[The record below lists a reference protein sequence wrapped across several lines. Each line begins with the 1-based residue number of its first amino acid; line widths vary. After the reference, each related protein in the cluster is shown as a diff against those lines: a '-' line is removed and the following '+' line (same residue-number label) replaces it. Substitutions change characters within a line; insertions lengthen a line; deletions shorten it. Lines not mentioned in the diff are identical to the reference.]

1 MQKLIKKHIVFWALY
16 CIYYAVAYSLSHD
29 LAISLLLFA
38 NVIFINLSFAIV
50 FYSCLIFIYPKY
62 LAHGKYFLALFVT
75 LITVLIGIMIRIF
88 GFKYLF
94 PLIFSNAENQEI
106 NFIQIILTFW
116 NTQIYAFYALGYY
129 FAQRAIKQQKEIAT
143 KDIEIANQKTAI
155 AKKELELAEEREK
168 NAILAKEKAQ
178 AEMAFLR
185 SQINPHF
192 MFNTLNMIYSKVR
205 AASKEAGDIVIEFA
219 DMMRYATS
227 TKLQEN
233 EVDLRGELDFVKQ
246 YLSLHKQ
253 RNQHNAFIDYDEE
266 GYFFSHR
273 VVPMVLITLV
283 ENGIKHGLIDDPNF
297 PLKIRASL
305 IDDVFVFIVHN
316 LKNNHSDQIMDKGNT
331 GIGIK
336 NIIKRLDA
344 VYSNGGYSLDS
355 EDGEDDYIV
364 TFTVDFNLIK
374 K

>member
-1 MQKLIKKHIVFWALY
+1 MVYLKIQSTKDINLGKLISLGVFNA
-16 CIYYAVAYSLSHD
+16 SN
-29 LAISLLLFA
+29 F
-38 NVIFINLSFAIV
+38 
-50 FYSCLIFIYPKY
+50 LIF
-62 LAHGKYFLALFVT
+62 
-75 LITVLIGIMIRIF
+75 
-88 GFKYLF
+88 
-94 PLIFSNAENQEI
+94 
-106 NFIQIILTFW
+106 
-116 NTQIYAFYALGYY
+116 ALGYY
-129 FAQRAIKQQKEIAT
+129 FAQRTIQQQKDIAER
-143 KDIEIANQKTAI
+143 DVEIANQKTDI

-233 EVDLRGELDFVKQ
+233 EVDLRGELDFVQQ

-253 RNQHNAFIDYDEE
+253 RNQQNAHIDYDEE
-266 GYFFSHR
+266 GYFSSHR

-316 LKNNHSDQIMDKGNT
+316 LKNGHSDQIMDKGNT

-344 VYSNGGYSLDS
+344 VYKSDCYSLDS
-355 EDGEDDYIV
+355 EDGEEDYIV
-364 TFTVDFNLIK
+364 TFTVDFNLMK

>member
-1 MQKLIKKHIVFWALY
+1 MLETLRKYKIHVIIWCLY
-16 CIYYAVAYSLSHD
+16 VIYYLISYLFIHSKDFSVSVFVSILLNTSLY
-29 LAISLLLFA
+29 AF
-38 NVIFINLSFAIV
+38 V
-50 FYSCLIFIYPKY
+50 FYSCSLYIYVVYLDKKKYLLTSFFCVVSTSISVGLNFFISNYILIFLGDEQVKME
-62 LAHGKYFLALFVT
+62 LNWNNFT
-75 LITVLIGIMIRIF
+75 LG
-88 GFKYLF
+88 Y
-94 PLIFSNAENQEI
+94 
-106 NFIQIILTFW
+106 W
-116 NTQIYAFYALGYY
+116 NTQIYAFYALGYF
-129 FAQRAIKQQKEIAT
+129 FAQKTIQQQKDIAA
-143 KDIEIANQKTAI
+143 KDLEIANQKIDI
-155 AKKELELAEEREK
+155 AKKELQLAEER
-168 NAILAKEKAQ
+168 AAKEKAQ

-205 AASKEAGDIVIEFA
+205 GASREAGDIVIEFA

-227 TKLQEN
+227 TKLQED
-233 EVDLRGELDFVKQ
+233 EVDLRGELDFVQQ

-253 RNQHNAFIDYDEE
+253 RNQQNAYIDYDEE
-266 GYFFSHR
+266 GYFHSHR
-273 VVPMVLITLV
+273 IVPMVLITLV

-316 LKNNHSDQIMDKGNT
+316 LKNHHSDQIMDRGNT

-336 NIIKRLDA
+336 NIIKRLNA
-344 VYSNGGYSLDS
+344 VYKNGGFSLDS